1 LTPRPNAP
9 GTPGTYAVVLE
20 STARAVVEV
29 GQLGPIDLRRG
40 SYVYV
45 GSALGPGG
53 LHARIGRHLD
63 PGRPVHWHFDY
74 LKHAMR
80 IVEIWYVAD
89 PMRREHSWARTLGD
103 LSNATIPMPGFG
115 ASDCRC
121 ASHLFHFPTA
131 PRLAR
136 FARALGRTRGAGAGP
151 YRVFRPASA
160 PDDLSPA
167 TGNRGAH
174 SSGRR

>member
-1 LTPRPNAP
+1 MTPRPDAIRA
-9 GTPGTYAVVLE
+9 PGTYALVLE
-20 STARAVVEV
+20 SAARAVVEV
-29 GQLGPIDLRRG
+29 GRLGRIRLHRG
-40 SYVYV
+40 FYVYV

-53 LHARIGRHLD
+53 LRARIGRHLD
-63 PGRPVHWHFDY
+63 PGCAIHWHVDY
-74 LKHAMR
+74 LKRATR

-89 PMRREHSWARTLGD
+89 PVRREHAWARAIGD
-103 LSNATIPMPGFG
+103 LSNATIPIPGFG

-121 ASHLFHFPTA
+121 ATHLFHFPTR
-131 PRLAR
+131 PRLAT

-167 TGNRGAH
+167 TGNRGAPPT
-174 SSGRR
+174 GTR

>member
-1 LTPRPNAP
+1 MTPRPDAAR
-9 GTPGTYAVVLE
+9 TPGTYALVLE
-20 STARAVVEV
+20 SAARTVVAV
-29 GQLGPIDLRRG
+29 GRLGRIDLRG
-40 SYVYV
+40 GFYVYV

-53 LHARIGRHLD
+53 LQARTGRHLD
-63 PGRPVHWHFDY
+63 AGRPVHWHIDY
-74 LKHAMR
+74 LKHATR

-89 PMRREHSWARTLGD
+89 SVRREHAWARVIGD

-121 ASHLFHFPTA
+121 AAHLFHFPTR
-131 PRLAR
+131 PRLAT
-136 FARALGRTRGAGAGP
+136 FARALGRARGAGAGP

-167 TGNRGAH
+167 TGNRGAP
-174 SSGRR
+174 STATR